1 MKEMN
6 KSENENIVKIYDC
19 IESENQKYIYIVLE
33 YCKDGTLH

>member
-6 KSENENIVKIYDC
+6 KLENENTVKIYDC
-19 IESENQKYIYIVLE
+19 IESENQEYTYLVLE